1 MSAKCA
7 LIADSHGVLVKVHVL
22 LNYYMAWPCGSQH
35 RVMKSIAVKKSLV
48 KLVAFWPYAEVKWNC
63 RFTRHQARVYSS
75 IRGQSCVDVTSL
87 HSAIYLHCM
96 SVYLLVV
103 AKNRPTVELFA
114 VSSPH
119 ITSHETTEE

>member
-1 MSAKCA
+1 
-7 LIADSHGVLVKVHVL
+7 
-22 LNYYMAWPCGSQH
+22 
-35 RVMKSIAVKKSLV
+35 MKSIAVKKSLV
-48 KLVAFWPYAEVKWNC
+48 KLVAFWPYPEVKWNC
-63 RFTRHQARVYSS
+63 RFTRHQARVYSL
-75 IRGQSCVDVTSL
+75 IRGQSCVDVTSF

-119 ITSHETTEE
+119 ITSHGQQKSNSSPWRLAFWCIGHKYGPAAHPIELRTWSICVTYT